1 MNDNGIK
8 CLGDNGVCIPLKTYS
23 YEKKKT
29 NADKIREMSDE
40 ELAEFIIFGATDC
53 SDYCPDFKSGC
64 SFGCKHNHG
73 KDVLIKWLQSEAE

>member
-1 MNDNGIK
+1 MNNNAVK

-40 ELAEFIIFGATDC
+40 ELARIMVTDPIFTWDKYED
-53 SDYCPDFKSGC
+53 DYD
-64 SFGCKHNHG
+64 
-73 KDVLIKWLQSEAE
+73 DVLYWLQSEAE